1 MGIATGIAVGMAAG
15 IAVGIAVGIAAGG
28 LVLTGDFAMDGTG
41 LIVGAAFGFSV
52 LSFSITKTL

>member
-1 MGIATGIAVGMAAG
+1 MGMAIG
-15 IAVGIAVGIAAGG
+15 IAVGIAVGIAAGIAVGG

-41 LIVGAAFGFSV
+41 FAAGAGFGFSV